1 MLKFK
6 YKKYLLVISLFF
18 SSLFAGWAQ
27 SGNLPYA
34 DEQFIH
40 FGFSLGINKMDFSVG
55 SNTVADSVG
64 NLYSASVSSLTSGF
78 SVGIISDMRL
88 TRYLNLRFNPTLHLG
103 ERMIS
108 YYNISSDKDAG
119 STIIQSIPINLPLYI
134 KWSAERKNNYRPY
147 LLWGGGIGFDLA
159 TNEDIVLKP
168 LNLYTEI
175 GVGCDIY
182 FSFFKLAPELKFAIG
197 LNDIFD
203 RDRSELDK
211 PTKHYSLMLSKLTS
225 RMITLSFNFE

>member
-6 YKKYLLVISLFF
+6 FKKYLLLTCILFSTSF
-18 SSLFAGWAQ
+18 YGWAQ

-40 FGFSLGINKMDFSVG
+40 FGFSLGINKMDFNVG

-64 NLYSASVSSLTSGF
+64 NIYSASVSSLTPGF
-78 SVGIISDMRL
+78 SVGIISDMRI

-103 ERMIS
+103 ERTIS
-108 YYNISSDKDAG
+108 YHNISSDTDAG
-119 STIIQSIPINLPLYI
+119 STIIQSIPINLPIYI

-147 LLWGGGIGFDLA
+147 LLWGGGVGFDLA

-168 LNLYTEI
+168 MNLYTEI

-203 RDRSELDK
+203 RNGSELDK
-211 PTKHYSLMLSKLTS
+211 PSKHYSLMLSKLTS